1 MHDGPLAESALRSSP
16 VPSRTGDG
24 RSARGARERAQSRQR
39 ILSSVR
45 DIVSASADNDLK
57 IEDIARVAGCSRAT
71 VHNHFPHALPG
82 IFEALAAE
90 TVETAVRRYR
100 IDSNKYSGLDKPRRF
115 IGLTADEFHKAGG
128 LAVAMVRASVD
139 QTMNSAWPWGLGYQT
154 TIDCY
159 DEAAEDDDLPGAS
172 VDLAEVTHV
181 HFYGSLYLWTVGRLD
196 ADGFLQSAKS
206 SVDLAIRALQAS
218 R

>member
-1 MHDGPLAESALRSSP
+1 MHDRPLAESALRSSP

-45 DIVSASADNDLK
+45 DIVSASAGNDLR

-90 TVETAVRRYR
+90 TIETAVRRYR
-100 IDSNKYSGLDKPRRF
+100 IDSNRYSGLDKPRHF
-115 IGLTADEFHKAGG
+115 IGLTADEFHKSGG

-139 QTMNSAWPWGLGYQT
+139 QTMNSAWSWGLGYQT

-181 HFYGSLYLWTVGRLD
+181 HFYGSLYLWAAGRLD

-206 SVDLAIRALQAS
+206 SVDLAIRALQVS

>member
-45 DIVSASADNDLK
+45 DIVSVSADNDLK

-139 QTMNSAWPWGLGYQT
+139 QTMNSTWPWGLGYQT

-206 SVDLAIRALQAS
+206 SVDLAIRALQVS

>member
-1 MHDGPLAESALRSSP
+1 LHDGPLAESALGSSP

-45 DIVSASADNDLK
+45 DIVSVSADNDLK

-100 IDSNKYSGLDKPRRF
+100 IDSNKYSGLDKPRHF

-128 LAVAMVRASVD
+128 LAIAMVRASVD
-139 QTMNSAWPWGLGYQT
+139 QTVNSAWPWGLGYQT

-159 DEAAEDDDLPGAS
+159 DEAAKDDDLPGAS

>member
-1 MHDGPLAESALRSSP
+1 MHDGPLAESALGSSP

-45 DIVSASADNDLK
+45 DIVSVSADNDLK

-139 QTMNSAWPWGLGYQT
+139 QTVNSAWPWGLGYQT

>member
-1 MHDGPLAESALRSSP
+1 LHDGPLAESALRSSP

-206 SVDLAIRALQAS
+206 SVDLAIRALQVS

>member
-45 DIVSASADNDLK
+45 DIVSVSADNDLK

-206 SVDLAIRALQAS
+206 SVDLAIRALQVS

>member
-1 MHDGPLAESALRSSP
+1 MHDRPLAESALSRP

-45 DIVSASADNDLK
+45 DIVAVNAGTELK

-71 VHNHFPHALPG
+71 VHNHFPHAIPG
-82 IFEALAAE
+82 IFEALAVE

-100 IDSNKYSGLDKPRRF
+100 IDSKKYSGLDKPRHF
-115 IGLTADEFHKAGG
+115 IGLIADEFHKAGE
-128 LAVAMVRASVD
+128 LAVVMVRASVD
-139 QTMNSAWPWGLGYQT
+139 QATNSAWPWGLGYQT

-172 VDLAEVTHV
+172 VDLAEITHI
-181 HFYGSLYLWTVGRLD
+181 HFYGSLYLWALGRLD
-196 ADGFLQSAKS
+196 GDRFLQSAKN
-206 SVDLAIRALQAS
+206 SVDLAINALQVS

>member
-206 SVDLAIRALQAS
+206 SVDLAIRALQVS

>member
-71 VHNHFPHALPG
+71 VHNHFPPALPG

-90 TVETAVRRYR
+90 TIETAVRRYR
-100 IDSNKYSGLDKPRRF
+100 IDSNKYSGLDKPRHF

-128 LAVAMVRASVD
+128 LAIAMVRASVD
-139 QTMNSAWPWGLGYQT
+139 QTVNSAWPWGLGYQT

-206 SVDLAIRALQAS
+206 SVDLAINALQVS

>member
-1 MHDGPLAESALRSSP
+1 
-16 VPSRTGDG
+16 
-24 RSARGARERAQSRQR
+24 
-39 ILSSVR
+39 LSSVR
-45 DIVSASADNDLK
+45 DIVSASAGTDLK

-206 SVDLAIRALQAS
+206 SVDLAIRALQVS

>member
-1 MHDGPLAESALRSSP
+1 MHDRPLAESALRSSP

-172 VDLAEVTHV
+172 IDLAEVTHV

-206 SVDLAIRALQAS
+206 SVDLAIRALQVS

>member
-1 MHDGPLAESALRSSP
+1 MHDGPLAESALGSSP

-45 DIVSASADNDLK
+45 DIVSVSADNDLK

-139 QTMNSAWPWGLGYQT
+139 QTVNSAWPWGLGYQT

-206 SVDLAIRALQAS
+206 SVDLAIRALQVS

>member
-100 IDSNKYSGLDKPRRF
+100 IDSNKYSGLDKPRHF

-206 SVDLAIRALQAS
+206 SVDLAIRALQVS

>member
-1 MHDGPLAESALRSSP
+1 MHDRPLAESALRSSP

-45 DIVSASADNDLK
+45 DIVSVSSGNDLR

-100 IDSNKYSGLDKPRRF
+100 IDSNRYSGLDKPRHF
-115 IGLTADEFHKAGG
+115 IGLTADEFYKAGE
-128 LAVAMVRASVD
+128 LTVAMVRASVD
-139 QTMNSAWPWGLGYQT
+139 QTMNSAWSWGLGYQT

-159 DEAAEDDDLPGAS
+159 DEAAEDDDLPGTS
-172 VDLAEVTHV
+172 GDLAEVTHV
-181 HFYGSLYLWTVGRLD
+181 HFYGSLYLWAVGRLD

-206 SVDLAIRALQAS
+206 SVELAIRALQVS

>member
-1 MHDGPLAESALRSSP
+1 
-16 VPSRTGDG
+16 
-24 RSARGARERAQSRQR
+24 
-39 ILSSVR
+39 
-45 DIVSASADNDLK
+45 VSASADNDLK

-139 QTMNSAWPWGLGYQT
+139 QTVNSAWPWGLGNQT

-206 SVDLAIRALQAS
+206 SVDLAIRALQVS

>member
-1 MHDGPLAESALRSSP
+1 MHDRPLAESALRSSP

-45 DIVSASADNDLK
+45 DIVSASAGNDLK

-90 TVETAVRRYR
+90 TIETAVRRYR
-100 IDSNKYSGLDKPRRF
+100 IDSNRYSGLDKPRHF
-115 IGLTADEFHKAGG
+115 IGLTADEFHKSGG

-139 QTMNSAWPWGLGYQT
+139 QTMNSAWSWGLGYQT

-206 SVDLAIRALQAS
+206 SVDLAIRALQVS

>member
-45 DIVSASADNDLK
+45 DIVSVSADNDLK

-139 QTMNSAWPWGLGYQT
+139 QTMNSAWPWGLGYQA

>member
-1 MHDGPLAESALRSSP
+1 M
-16 VPSRTGDG
+16 
-24 RSARGARERAQSRQR
+24 
-39 ILSSVR
+39 
-45 DIVSASADNDLK
+45 SASAGTDLK

-71 VHNHFPHALPG
+71 VHNHFPHAIPG
-82 IFEALAAE
+82 IFEALAVE

-100 IDSNKYSGLDKPRRF
+100 IDSNKYSGLDKPRHF
-115 IGLTADEFHKAGG
+115 IGLTADEFHKAGE
-128 LAVAMVRASVD
+128 LAVVMVRASVD
-139 QTMNSAWPWGLGYQT
+139 QATNSTWPWGLGYQA

-206 SVDLAIRALQAS
+206 SVDLAIRALQVS